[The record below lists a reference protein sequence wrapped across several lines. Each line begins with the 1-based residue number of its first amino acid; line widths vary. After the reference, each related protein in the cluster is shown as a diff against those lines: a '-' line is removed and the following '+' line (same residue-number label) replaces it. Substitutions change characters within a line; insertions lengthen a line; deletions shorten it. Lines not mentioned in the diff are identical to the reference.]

1 VVCRSTP
8 LLVVVGPWRSLSS
21 SSSVL
26 EGWVGQ
32 CDVARVRGPLCTH
45 LVGIPLLGC
54 PGVALRAP
62 DPSRHPHIL
71 FRRGG
76 GDWACVGRIALASVV
91 TIRIL
96 PKLQ

>member
-1 VVCRSTP
+1 VVCHSTP
-8 LLVVVGPWRSLSS
+8 LSVVVGPWHHCRHL
-21 SSSVL
+21 SVL

-32 CDVARVRGPLCTH
+32 CDMAHVWGPLCTH

-54 PGVALRAP
+54 PGVALHAP
-62 DPSRHPHIL
+62 DPNQHPHIL
-71 FRRGG
+71 FRQGG
-76 GDWACVGRIALASVV
+76 GDWACVGRIALASVI